1 MNRVPDA
8 APVTE
13 AASRPGSA
21 QHPGATAFRPGPEIE
36 VPEPGRFPTLGPMS
50 HGPSL
55 LNVIDVEATCWD
67 GQPPPG
73 SVNEIIEIG
82 LTVVDVSAARRV
94 SRHRVLVRP
103 VRSKVSDFCT
113 ELTGLTQ
120 AEVERG
126 VSFAD
131 ACRILVE
138 EYGAGER
145 PWASWG
151 EYDRRQFARQSQ
163 ADGVAYPFG
172 YPTERT
178 HTNAKAVF
186 TAAHGLRR
194 KPGMAQALR
203 MAGLPLE
210 GRHHRGEDDA
220 WNIAALVLDL
230 LGRGAWPVTAQ
241 VADV

>member
-1 MNRVPDA
+1 MRH
-8 APVTE
+8 
-13 AASRPGSA
+13 ASA
-21 QHPGATAFRPGPEIE
+21 
-36 VPEPGRFPTLGPMS
+36 
-50 HGPSL
+50 L

-82 LTVVDVSAARRV
+82 LTVVDMSAGRRV

-103 VRSKVSDFCT
+103 VRSQVSDFCT

-120 AEVERG
+120 SEVERG
-126 VSFAD
+126 VSFAE

-138 EYGAGER
+138 EHEAGER

-151 EYDRRQFARQSQ
+151 EYDRRQFARQSR

-186 TAAHGLRR
+186 TAAYGLRR
-194 KPGMAQALR
+194 KPGMGHALQ

-230 LGRGAWPVTAQ
+230 LGRRAWPVTATATA
-241 VADV
+241 VWPRAADHPEGSSAAPAT

>member
-1 MNRVPDA
+1 MSPDSA
-8 APVTE
+8 A
-13 AASRPGSA
+13 
-21 QHPGATAFRPGPEIE
+21 
-36 VPEPGRFPTLGPMS
+36 
-50 HGPSL
+50 L

-82 LTVVDVSAARRV
+82 LTVVDVSARRRV

-103 VRSKVSDFCT
+103 VRSRVSGFCT

-126 VSFAD
+126 VSFAE
-131 ACRILVE
+131 ACRVLVE

-163 ADGVAYPFG
+163 ADRVAYPFG

-186 TAAHGLRR
+186 TEAYGLRR
-194 KPGMAQALR
+194 KPGMSQALQI
-203 MAGLPLE
+203 AGLPLE

-220 WNIAALVLDL
+220 WNVAALVLDL
-230 LGRGAWPVTAQ
+230 VGRGAWPVTGAIGRTQ
-241 VADV
+241 PFPT